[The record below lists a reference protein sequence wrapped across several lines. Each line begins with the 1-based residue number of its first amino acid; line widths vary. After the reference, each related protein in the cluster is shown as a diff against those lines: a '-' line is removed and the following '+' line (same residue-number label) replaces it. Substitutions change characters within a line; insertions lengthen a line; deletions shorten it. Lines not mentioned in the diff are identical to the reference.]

1 MGAAQRRRA
10 NRSAKEFIAWAERQ
24 RATGACG
31 MFYWPRI
38 QWSPHPRWPEGVLL
52 TREERQA
59 RDRGVAYDGKPTFYQ
74 RNPPTMKGLD
84 RG

>member
-38 QWSPHPRWPEGVLL
+38 HSSCCRDYFDFRPRPHSR
-52 TREERQA
+52 
-59 RDRGVAYDGKPTFYQ
+59 
-74 RNPPTMKGLD
+74 
-84 RG
+84 